1 MLKIIVKRLVL
12 IKMVFIILIPIVVQA
27 DPFIIITFLHPSSI
41 LPYLLSHPQ
50 QDSTPLLPCFQ
61 WLNWICKTHK
71 VPQKMLLYNA
81 CIKAVICIAMSI
93 TNTPKRNKNIDFG
106 IQF

>member
-1 MLKIIVKRLVL
+1 MMFIVP
-12 IKMVFIILIPIVVQA
+12 MPIAVQA
-27 DPFIIITFLHPSSI
+27 NPLIIITFLHPSSV
-41 LPYLLSHPQ
+41 LLYLLSHPQ
-50 QDSTPLLPCFQ
+50 QDSTPLLPCFR
-61 WLNWICKTHK
+61 WLNWIFNTHK

-106 IQF
+106 IKF